1 MKLDKDDQ
9 AIIEQALKA
18 AAMNS
23 ADYQE
28 IYRYESVLQKLG
40 TTSGAAQPGGDHQQD
55 GFRYDYDDASD
66 VQ

>member
-1 MKLDKDDQ
+1 MMRFTEEDQ

-18 AAMNS
+18 ASANT

-28 IYRYESVLQKLG
+28 ITQYQKVLEKFQTSINKDG
-40 TTSGAAQPGGDHQQD
+40 TAMHD

-66 VQ
+66 V